1 MKATNNNKLV
11 PRPSIT
17 LLMRALFASPRT
29 KCSIANTICLL
40 AIALATI
47 LAVALFSS
55 CSTTKQTSTDSHITA
70 THTTTADSLTAT
82 STQKT
87 ISSQATVLGDFVA
100 EQSAA
105 SNTTTATEE
114 ETTTETI
121 TDITTSDGTQKRITE
136 RKTTR
141 CTTNTLSTSQNAAT
155 SKKNTLMAYEY
166 ADSLISATYSRL
178 NKSQSDSLTQ
188 TYTHLQTPTSPAKS
202 PIKIAIV
209 IIIGMAIAEIL
220 SRLTNKNNKK

>member
-1 MKATNNNKLV
+1 MKATNNNNLV

-47 LAVALFSS
+47 LAVTLFSS
-55 CSTTKQTSTDSHITA
+55 CSTTRQTATDSNITA
-70 THTTTADSLTAT
+70 THNTTADSLTAV
-82 STQKT
+82 SMEKT
-87 ISSQATVLGDFVA
+87 TTSQATVLGDFVA
-100 EQSAA
+100 EQSAV
-105 SNTTTATEE
+105 SNTTTTTDE
-114 ETTTETI
+114 ETITETI
-121 TDITTSDGTQKRITE
+121 TDITTPDGTQKRTTE

-141 CTTNTLSTSQNAAT
+141 RTTNTLSTSQNAAT
-155 SKKNTLMAYEY
+155 MKKNTLMAYEY

-188 TYTHLQTPTSPAKS
+188 TCTHLQAPTSPTKS
-202 PIKIAIV
+202 PIKIAMV
-209 IIIGMAIAEIL
+209 IIISIIIAEIL

>member
-11 PRPSIT
+11 PRPSII

-47 LAVALFSS
+47 CAVVLFSS
-55 CSTTKQTSTDSHITA
+55 CSTSKQTATDSHVTA
-70 THTTTADSLTAT
+70 THHTTADSLTAT
-82 STQKT
+82 STQKNT
-87 ISSQATVLGDFVA
+87 TSQATVLGDFVA
-100 EQSAA
+100 EQSAV
-105 SNTTTATEE
+105 SNTATTTEE
-114 ETTTETI
+114 ETITETI
-121 TDITTSDGTQKRITE
+121 TDITTPDGTQKRTTE

-141 CTTNTLSTSQNAAT
+141 RTTNTLSTSQNAAT
-155 SKKNTLMAYEY
+155 TKKNTLSAYEY
-166 ADSLISATYSRL
+166 ANSLISDTYSRL
-178 NKSQSDSLTQ
+178 NKSQSDTLIQ
-188 TYTHLQTPTSPAKS
+188 TYTHLQTPTSPTKS

-209 IIIGMAIAEIL
+209 IIIGVAIAEIL

>member
-1 MKATNNNKLV
+1 MKATNNNNLV

-47 LAVALFSS
+47 CAVVLFSS
-55 CSTTKQTSTDSHITA
+55 CSATKQTATASHITA

-87 ISSQATVLGDFVA
+87 TSSQATVLGDFVA
-100 EQSAA
+100 EQSAV
-105 SNTTTATEE
+105 SNTTTTTDE
-114 ETTTETI
+114 ETITETI
-121 TDITTSDGTQKRITE
+121 TDITTPDGTQKRTTE

-141 CTTNTLSTSQNAAT
+141 RTTNTLSTSQNAAT
-155 SKKNTLMAYEY
+155 AKKNTLTAYEY
-166 ADSLISATYSRL
+166 ADSLISATYNHL
-178 NKSQSDSLTQ
+178 QSQSHDTLTQ
-188 TYTHLQTPTSPAKS
+188 TYTHQQTPTSPTKS
-202 PIKIAIV
+202 PLKIAIV
-209 IIIGMAIAEIL
+209 IIIGIAIAEIL

>member
-1 MKATNNNKLV
+1 MKATNNNNLV

-47 LAVALFSS
+47 CAVVLFSS
-55 CSTTKQTSTDSHITA
+55 CSTTKQTSTDSHITD
-70 THTTTADSLTAT
+70 THTTTADSLAT
-82 STQKT
+82 SSTQKT
-87 ISSQATVLGDFVA
+87 TATQATVLGDFVA

-105 SNTTTATEE
+105 STTTTTTEE
-114 ETTTETI
+114 ETITETI
-121 TDITTSDGTQKRITE
+121 TDITTPDGTQKRTTE

-141 CTTNTLSTSQNAAT
+141 RTTNTLSTSQNAAI
-155 SKKNTLMAYEY
+155 SKKNALMAYEY
-166 ADSLISATYSRL
+166 VDSLISVTYSRL

-188 TYTHLQTPTSPAKS
+188 TYTHLQTPTFPTKS
-202 PIKIAIV
+202 PIKIAMV
-209 IIIGMAIAEIL
+209 IIIGIIIAEII

>member
-1 MKATNNNKLV
+1 MKAINNNKLV

-47 LAVALFSS
+47 CAVVLFSS
-55 CSTTKQTSTDSHITA
+55 CSTARQTSTDSHVTA
-70 THTTTADSLTAT
+70 THHNTTDSLTTAST
-82 STQKT
+82 SKT
-87 ISSQATVLGDFVA
+87 TTSQATVLGDSVA
-100 EQSAA
+100 EQSAV
-105 SNTTTATEE
+105 SNTTTTTEE
-114 ETTTETI
+114 ETITETI
-121 TDITTSDGTQKRITE
+121 TDITTPDGTQKRTTE

-141 CTTNTLSTSQNAAT
+141 RTTNTQSNAQNTAT

-166 ADSLISATYSRL
+166 VDSLISATYSRL
-178 NKSQSDSLTQ
+178 NKSQSDSLIQ
-188 TYTHLQTPTSPAKS
+188 TYTHLQTPTSHKKS
-202 PIKIAIV
+202 PIKIAMV
-209 IIIGMAIAEIL
+209 IIIGIIIAEIL